1 MLATNL
7 RDRQV
12 FLYGFAKNEQDNVD
26 DDELRALKLLAQ
38 TYLGMDEETIARLVE
53 AGELTEVKMANRRL
67 RKELLETARGLYEL
81 GAVRGKTMREF
92 ESLRVEAPKIY
103 SAYEIKRLRLREKA
117 SQAVFAAYLN
127 TSVST
132 VLKWEI
138 GEKKPSGPA
147 LKLLDIVER
156 KGLKALA

>member
-1 MLATNL
+1 
-7 RDRQV
+7 
-12 FLYGFAKNEQDNVD
+12 
-26 DDELRALKLLAQ
+26 
-38 TYLGMDEETIARLVE
+38 
-53 AGELTEVKMANRRL
+53 MANKRL
-67 RKELLETARGLYEL
+67 RKELQQTARGLYEL
-81 GAVRGKTMREF
+81 GAIDGKTMRDF
-92 ESLRVEAPKIY
+92 ESLRLESPKAY
-103 SAYEIKRLRLREKA
+103 SAYEIKRLRLKEKT

-132 VLKWEI
+132 VQKWEI